1 MQKQR
6 VADQVAER
14 IERLIVDGVLKVGQA
29 LPSERRL
36 VAKLGCSRSALREA
50 CGRCA
55 GAASSTPSMAVG
67 RSSPTSTAT
76 PTPAR

>member
-29 LPSERRL
+29 LPSERN
-36 VAKLGCSRSALREA
+36 AQAQ
-50 CGRCA
+50 
-55 GAASSTPSMAVG
+55 
-67 RSSPTSTAT
+67 STA
-76 PTPAR
+76 AAE

>member
-29 LPSERRL
+29 LPSE
-36 VAKLGCSRSALREA
+36 AW
-50 CGRCA
+50 
-55 GAASSTPSMAVG
+55 AAP
-67 RSSPTSTAT
+67 
-76 PTPAR
+76 

>member
-36 VAKLGCSRSALREA
+36 VAKLGCSRSAL
-50 CGRCA
+50 
-55 GAASSTPSMAVG
+55 SMAVG
-67 RSSPTSTAT
+67 RSSPISTAT

>member
-36 VAKLGCSRSALREA
+36 VAKLGCSRSA
-50 CGRCA
+50 CCGGGRCA

-76 PTPAR
+76 PTSAR

>member
-36 VAKLGCSRSALREA
+36 VAKLGCSRSALRE
-50 CGRCA
+50 GLR
-55 GAASSTPSMAVG
+55 
-67 RSSPTSTAT
+67 
-76 PTPAR
+76 

>member
-14 IERLIVDGVLKVGQA
+14 IERLIVDGA
-29 LPSERRL
+29 R
-36 VAKLGCSRSALREA
+36 A

-67 RSSPTSTAT
+67 RSSPISTAT